1 MIVWSVQHVHATPNP
16 SSILEAQVPEMGNKR
31 MRFMENLNKQIA
43 LTELFKSQLDYALN
57 LNSTKIDT

>member
-31 MRFMENLNKQIA
+31 MRFMENLNKQTA
-43 LTELFKSQLDYALN
+43 LTELFKSQLD
-57 LNSTKIDT
+57 